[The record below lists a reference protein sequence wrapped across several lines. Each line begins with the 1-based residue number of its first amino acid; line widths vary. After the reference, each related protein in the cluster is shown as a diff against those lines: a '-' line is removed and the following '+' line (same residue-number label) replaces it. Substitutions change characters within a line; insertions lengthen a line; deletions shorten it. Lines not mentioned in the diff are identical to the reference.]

1 MIPMPI
7 ILLIIGL
14 LLIIGSIVIHEW
26 GHFIQAKRNGVEVEE
41 FGIFFPPRIYSR
53 TTKSGWVFSINA
65 LPLGGFVRLKG
76 EHDSD
81 TEPGTFGASS
91 QWVKTKILLAGISMN
106 FITGLILFTILALL
120 GMPQIIDNQYTY
132 HSDTK
137 TVNQKV
143 LISDVVTGS
152 QAEKAGLKNGDQLI
166 AISTLNGSKK
176 IYIHSS
182 TTLPSIT
189 KQFAG
194 QKTIVYYSRNGIPK
208 TVGVALLPA
217 SEVIASQKT
226 NHPKY
231 ELGVAP
237 QQINIYRSTW
247 SAPIVAVRL
256 SLQLIW
262 ATIIGL
268 GHTIAGLGGLVAGLL
283 THNTVA
289 RQNAQTA
296 ATANVTGPVGIY
308 KILSTSSSLGYQFV
322 LFMVAYIS
330 IVLAFMNALP
340 IPVVDGGKLYLI
352 LITRAIKRPLSAK
365 REEAISLVTIVILL
379 LLFVLITIADVK
391 RFY

>member
-1 MIPMPI
+1 MPI
-7 ILLIIGL
+7 LLLVMGL
-14 LLIIGSIVIHEW
+14 VLIIGSIVIHEW
-26 GHFIQAKRNGVEVEE
+26 GHFIQAKRNGVGVEE

-53 TTKSGWVFSINA
+53 TTKEGWVFSINA

-106 FITGLILFTILALL
+106 FITGVILFTILALV
-120 GMPQIIDNQYTY
+120 GMPQIIDNQYTVK
-132 HSDTK
+132 SDT
-137 TVNQKV
+137 TATNQRV
-143 LISDVVTGS
+143 LISDVVSGS
-152 QAEKAGLKNGDQLI
+152 PAEKAGLKDGDQLQ
-166 AISTLNGSKK
+166 AISASRGSDKV
-176 IYIHSS
+176 YIHSATS
-182 TTLPSIT
+182 LPSVT
-189 KQFAG
+189 KKFAG
-194 QKTIVYYSRNGIPK
+194 QDTTLFYSRNGAAR
-208 TVGVALLPA
+208 TVNIHLLPA
-217 SEVIASQKT
+217 SIVAASQKT

-237 QQINIYRSTW
+237 QQINISRSTW
-247 SAPIVAVRL
+247 SAPVVAIGL
-256 SLQLIW
+256 SAQLIW
-262 ATIIGL
+262 ATILGL
-268 GHTIAGLGGLVAGLL
+268 GHTIAGLGGLVAGLV

-352 LITRAIKRPLSAK
+352 LFTRAIKRPLSAK